1 VPAIVTQRFILSL
14 IAGQSNNSA
23 PLTRGIAPLCLSAT
37 SRKGSEMSNPT
48 RRIVTRLGLA
58 APALALLPRGLWA
71 AGEAVKIGAPYPLT
85 GGAASAGT
93 AVKQAIEVAV
103 DIINNPHPELPN
115 LPLAPTSGLPGLGGR
130 PVEVIFADHQGNP
143 AIAQSEALRLI
154 TQDKVVALVGCYQSS
169 CGLTASAV
177 AERYGIPFM
186 ASEASA
192 PSLTERGFKWFF
204 RPTPIGTDFGAAYA
218 AFLVDRKAAGFK
230 IDKLALVNENTEYGT
245 STGTAITTAVAAK
258 GLKIDTHIA
267 YNANSSDV
275 SAQVLQL
282 KSADPDVVI
291 FVSYTSDSILFMK
304 TMHTL
309 DWKPPLLIG
318 DDSGFSDNAFIEAV
332 GDLAQGAI
340 NRSSYDIGKPGSAS
354 FVVNELYEKHA
365 GHALD
370 DTSARGMQGFLALMD
385 AINRA
390 GSTEPTK
397 IQAALVSQD
406 LKPEQLMIGY
416 NGIKYDAK
424 GQNTLAA
431 TLLVQLDGKK
441 YVSVWPDNK
450 AAHPPVLPFKGWS

>member
-1 VPAIVTQRFILSL
+1 MQGAVLQE
-14 IAGQSNNSA
+14 GNEM
-23 PLTRGIAPLCLSAT
+23 AT
-37 SRKGSEMSNPT
+37 TT
-48 RRIVTRLGLA
+48 RRTVTRLGLA
-58 APALALLPRGLWA
+58 APAIALLPRGLRA
-71 AGEAVKIGAPYPLT
+71 ADAPVRIGAPYPLT

-103 DIINNPHPELPN
+103 DIINNAHPELPD
-115 LPLAPTSGLPGLGGR
+115 LPLAASAGLPGLGGR
-130 PVEVIFADHQGNP
+130 KVEVVFADHQGNP

-154 TQDKVVALVGCYQSS
+154 TQDKAAALVGCYQSS

-204 RPTPIGTDFGAAYA
+204 RPTPIGSDFGAAYA
-218 AFLVDRKAAGFK
+218 SFISDSKANGFK
-230 IDKLALVNENTEYGT
+230 VDKIALVNENTEYGT
-245 STGTAITTAVAAK
+245 STGNAIIAAVTAK

-282 KSADPDVVI
+282 KNFGADVVI

-309 DWKPPLLIG
+309 NWKPPMLIG

-332 GDLAQGAI
+332 GDLAQGVI
-340 NRSSYDIGKPGSAS
+340 NRSSFSLGGADSAS
-354 FVVNELYEKHA
+354 SIVNGLYVKHA

-370 DTSARGMQGFLALMD
+370 DTSARGMQGFLALME

-390 GSTEPTK
+390 GSTEPAK

-406 LKPEQLMIGY
+406 LKPAQLMIGY

-431 TLLVQLDGKK
+431 TLLVQLDGKS
-441 YVSVWPDNK
+441 YVAIWPDK
-450 AAHPPVLPFKGWS
+450 AAARPAAMPFKGWT

>member
-1 VPAIVTQRFILSL
+1 MPNT
-14 IAGQSNNSA
+14 
-23 PLTRGIAPLCLSAT
+23 
-37 SRKGSEMSNPT
+37 T
-48 RRIVTRLGLA
+48 RRSLTRLGLA
-58 APALALLPRGLWA
+58 APALALLPRGVRA
-71 AGEAVKIGAPYPLT
+71 AGDTVKIGAPYPLT
-85 GGAASAGT
+85 GVAASAGT

-115 LPLAPTSGLPGLGGR
+115 LPLAPTEGLPGLGGR
-130 PVEVIFADHQGNP
+130 KVEVLFADHQGNP

-154 TQDKVVALVGCYQSS
+154 TQDKVAALVGCYQSS
-169 CGLTASAV
+169 CGLTASAI
-177 AERYGIPFM
+177 AERYGVPFM

-218 AFLVDRKAAGFK
+218 SFLTERKAAGFK
-230 IDKLALVNENTEYGT
+230 IEKIALVNENTEYGT
-245 STGTAITTAVAAK
+245 STGNAIIAAASAK
-258 GLKIDTHIA
+258 GLKIDTRIA

-282 KSADPDVVI
+282 KSADVDVAI

-309 DWKPPLLIG
+309 NWKPPLLIG

-332 GDLAQGAI
+332 GDLAQGVF
-340 NRSSYDIGKPGSAS
+340 NRSSYDIGKAGSAP
-354 FVVNELYEKHA
+354 FVVNELFLKHA

-370 DTSARGMQGFLALMD
+370 DTSARGMQGFLALME

-390 GSTEPTK
+390 GSTEPGK

-416 NGIKYDAK
+416 DGIKYDAK

-431 TLLVQLDGKK
+431 TLLVQLEGKK
-441 YVSVWPDNK
+441 YVAVWPDK
-450 AAHPPVLPFKGWS
+450 SAVRPPALPFKGWS

>member
-1 VPAIVTQRFILSL
+1 MTGHSALCM
-14 IAGQSNNSA
+14 NSDLQKGNDM
-23 PLTRGIAPLCLSAT
+23 PNTTRGTIA
-37 SRKGSEMSNPT
+37 
-48 RRIVTRLGLA
+48 RRTITKLGLA
-58 APALALLPRGLWA
+58 APALALLPRGLRA
-71 AGEAVKIGAPYPLT
+71 ADAPVRIGAPYPLT
-85 GGAASAGT
+85 GVAASAGT

-103 DIINNPHPELPN
+103 DVINNAHPELPN
-115 LPLAPTSGLPGLGGR
+115 LPLAATEGLPGLGGR
-130 PVEVIFADHQGNP
+130 KVEVIFADHQGNP

-154 TQDKVVALVGCYQSS
+154 TQDKVAAIVGCYQSS

-204 RPTPIGTDFGAAYA
+204 RPTPIGTDFGLAYA
-218 AFLVDRKAAGFK
+218 SFLVDRKAAGFK
-230 IDKLALVNENTEYGT
+230 IEKIAVVNENTEYGT
-245 STGTAITTAVAAK
+245 STGNAIIAAATEK
-258 GLKIDTHIA
+258 GLKIDTRIF

-282 KSADPDVVI
+282 KSAGVDAVI

-309 DWKPPLLIG
+309 NWKPPILIG

-332 GDLAQGAI
+332 GDLAQGVF
-340 NRSSYDIGKPGSAS
+340 NRSSYDAGKPGSAS
-354 FVVNELYEKHA
+354 FVMNEIYQKHA

-370 DTSARGMQGFLALMD
+370 DTSARGMQGFLALME

-390 GSTEPTK
+390 GSTEPAK

-406 LKPEQLMIGY
+406 LKPDQLMIGY

-431 TLLVQLDGKK
+431 TLLVQLEGKK
-441 YVSVWPDNK
+441 YVSVWPDK
-450 AAHPPVLPFKGWS
+450 AAARPPVLPFKGWG

>member
-1 VPAIVTQRFILSL
+1 
-14 IAGQSNNSA
+14 
-23 PLTRGIAPLCLSAT
+23 
-37 SRKGSEMSNPT
+37 M
-48 RRIVTRLGLA
+48 GLA
-58 APALALLPRGLWA
+58 APAIALLPRGLLA
-71 AGEAVKIGAPYPLT
+71 ADAPVRIGAPYPLT
-85 GGAASAGT
+85 GGAASAGI

-103 DIINNPHPELPN
+103 DIINNAHPELPN
-115 LPLAPTSGLPGLGGR
+115 LPLAPTEGLPNLAGR
-130 PVEVIFADHQGNP
+130 KVEVIFADHQGNP

-154 TQDKVVALVGCYQSS
+154 TQDKVAALVGCYQSS

-204 RPTPIGTDFGAAYA
+204 RPTPIGTDFGAAYSSFIA
-218 AFLVDRKAAGFK
+218 ESKAHGFK
-230 IDKLALVNENTEYGT
+230 VDKIAVVNENTEYGT
-245 STGTAITTAVAAK
+245 STGNAIIAAASEK
-258 GLKIDTHIA
+258 GLKIETRIA

-282 KSADPDVVI
+282 KDFDADVVI
-291 FVSYTSDSILFMK
+291 FVSYTSDAILFMK

-309 DWKPPLLIG
+309 NWKPPMLIG

-332 GDLAQGAI
+332 SDLAQGVI
-340 NRSSYDIGKPGSAS
+340 NRSSYGVGQPGMPSY
-354 FVVNELYEKHA
+354 VVNELYSKHA

-370 DTSARGMQGFLALMD
+370 DTSARGMQGFLALME

-390 GSTEPTK
+390 GSTEPAK

-406 LKPEQLMIGY
+406 LKPAQLMIGY

-431 TLLVQLDGKK
+431 TLLVQLEAKK
-441 YVSVWPDNK
+441 YLAIWPDK
-450 AAHPPVLPFKGWS
+450 SAVHPPALPFKGWS

>member
-1 VPAIVTQRFILSL
+1 MPNT
-14 IAGQSNNSA
+14 
-23 PLTRGIAPLCLSAT
+23 
-37 SRKGSEMSNPT
+37 T
-48 RRIVTRLGLA
+48 RRALTRLGLA
-58 APALALLPRGLWA
+58 APALALLPRGVRA
-71 AGEAVKIGAPYPLT
+71 AGDTVKIGAPYPLT
-85 GGAASAGT
+85 GVAASAGT

-115 LPLAPTSGLPGLGGR
+115 LPLAPTQGLPGLGGR
-130 PVEVIFADHQGNP
+130 KVEVLFADHQGNP

-154 TQDKVVALVGCYQSS
+154 TQDKVAALVGCYQSS
-169 CGLTASAV
+169 CGLTASAI

-218 AFLVDRKAAGFK
+218 SFLTERKAAGFK
-230 IDKLALVNENTEYGT
+230 IEKIALVNENTEYGT
-245 STGTAITTAVAAK
+245 STGNAIIAAASAK
-258 GLKIDTHIA
+258 GLKIDTRIV

-282 KSADPDVVI
+282 KSAGVDVAI

-309 DWKPPLLIG
+309 NWKPPLLIG

-332 GDLAQGAI
+332 GDLAQGVF
-340 NRSSYDIGKPGSAS
+340 NRSSYDIGKPGSAP
-354 FVVNELYEKHA
+354 FVVNELFLKHA
-365 GHALD
+365 GHPLD
-370 DTSARGMQGFLALMD
+370 DTSARAMQGFLALME

-390 GSTEPTK
+390 GSTEPAK

-416 NGIKYDAK
+416 DGIKYDAK

-431 TLLVQLDGKK
+431 TLLVQLEGKK
-441 YVSVWPDNK
+441 YVAVWPDK
-450 AAHPPVLPFKGWS
+450 SAVRPPALPFKGWS

>member
-1 VPAIVTQRFILSL
+1 
-14 IAGQSNNSA
+14 
-23 PLTRGIAPLCLSAT
+23 
-37 SRKGSEMSNPT
+37 M
-48 RRIVTRLGLA
+48 
-58 APALALLPRGLWA
+58 
-71 AGEAVKIGAPYPLT
+71 KIGAPYPLT
-85 GGAASAGT
+85 GVAASAGI

-103 DIINNPHPELPN
+103 DIINNLHPELPN
-115 LPLAPTSGLPGLGGR
+115 LPLAPTAGLPGLGGR
-130 PVEVIFADHQGNP
+130 KVEVIFADHQGNP
-143 AIAQSEALRLI
+143 AVAQSDALRLI

-218 AFLVDRKAAGFK
+218 AFLTERRAAGFK
-230 IDKLALVNENTEYGT
+230 IEKLAIVHENTEYGT
-245 STGTAITTAVAAK
+245 STGNAIITAATDK
-258 GLKIDTHIA
+258 GLKIDTRIV

-282 KSADPDVVI
+282 KNASPDVAI

-309 DWKPPLLIG
+309 NWKPPILIG

-332 GDLAQGAI
+332 GDLAQGVF

-354 FVVNELYEKHA
+354 FVVNELYRKHV

-370 DTSARGMQGFLALMD
+370 DTSARGMQGFLALME

-390 GSTEPTK
+390 ASTEPGK
-397 IQAALVSQD
+397 IRAALVSQD
-406 LKPEQLMIGY
+406 LKPDQLMIGY

-424 GQNTLAA
+424 GQNMLAA
-431 TLLVQLDGKK
+431 TLLVELVGKK
-441 YVSVWPDNK
+441 YVAVWPDK
-450 AAHPPVLPFKGWS
+450 SAVQPPSLPFKGWD